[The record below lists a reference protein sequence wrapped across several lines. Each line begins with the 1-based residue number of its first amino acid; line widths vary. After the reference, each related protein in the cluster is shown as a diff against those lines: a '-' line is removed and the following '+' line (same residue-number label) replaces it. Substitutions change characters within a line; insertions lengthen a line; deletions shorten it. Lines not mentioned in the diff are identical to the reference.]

1 MMTAEISTEII
12 RITSL
17 RSHQRAQQRLGGLRA
32 QIKTSDVAVGGVD
45 A

>member
-1 MMTAEISTEII
+1 MMTAGNQRKFI

-17 RSHQRAQQRLGGLRA
+17 RSHQRAQQRLDGLCA